1 MLNIWRKNFIIRNS
15 SIRFKQTYLLTSI
28 DIHVVLKKKKK
39 AKQNC
44 LRHIILQPIYFLD
57 KKMLFLLSY
66 MQE

>member
-39 AKQNC
+39 SKT
-44 LRHIILQPIYFLD
+44 
-57 KKMLFLLSY
+57 KLFEAYYPPANIFS
-66 MQE
+66 